1 MERMAGNEADIRG
14 LALRMAAQ
22 EAASAG
28 FSEITTAHLLI
39 SLSRLTD
46 GEAAS
51 LAPAVSEALR
61 EEFEKLG
68 IEPKRFRRRLR
79 ALLGRTGADV
89 PSGEMHRSTH
99 CKAVFVLA
107 AAMAAQ
113 ERAPLRLPHL
123 LHAILISLA
132 AGLVTTAAE
141 IECPTCGTK
150 MHPLVVGGAACCS
163 ACGNKVNSPPEAAPA
178 DEIPDEL

>member
-1 MERMAGNEADIRG
+1 MERIAGNEDPIVA

-22 EAASAG
+22 EAAGAG
-28 FSEITTAHLLI
+28 YTETTTAHLLI

-51 LAPAVSEALR
+51 LAPSVSTALR

-79 ALLGRTGADV
+79 AILGRPGAEV
-89 PSGEMHRSTH
+89 PSGEMHRSRQ
-99 CKAVFVLA
+99 CKAVFTLA
-107 AAMAAQ
+107 AALAAQ
-113 ERAPLRLPHL
+113 EKEPLLSPVL
-123 LHAILISLA
+123 LRAILFSLA
-132 AGLVTTAAE
+132 AGLETAAAE
-141 IECPTCGTK
+141 VECPSCHAKMQPLLVAGT
-150 MHPLVVGGAACCS
+150 ACCA
-163 ACGNKVNSPPEAAPA
+163 ACGNKLNRPPEAAPA